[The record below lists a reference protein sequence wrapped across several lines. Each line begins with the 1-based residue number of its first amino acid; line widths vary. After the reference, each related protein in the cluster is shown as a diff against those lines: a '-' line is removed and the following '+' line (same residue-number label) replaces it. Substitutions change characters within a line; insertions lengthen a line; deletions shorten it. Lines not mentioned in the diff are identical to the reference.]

1 MCLAF
6 FAPPQHRIYNNS
18 NTYYVLS
25 FLVSNSLVL
34 IIVRRKYKIFCDLVN
49 IGQTAW
55 KRLDVWV
62 FLKLFIVF
70 CLRQRF
76 LFETMCSLGWPG
88 TPYVDQTGLELKAK
102 ATMPL
107 KAK

>member
-34 IIVRRKYKIFCDLVN
+34 IIVRRKYKILCDLVN

-62 FLKLFIVF
+62 FFFNCLLFFV
-70 CLRQRF
+70 
-76 LFETMCSLGWPG
+76 
-88 TPYVDQTGLELKAK
+88 
-102 ATMPL
+102 
-107 KAK
+107 

>member
-1 MCLAF
+1 MIVSKISEDSKMDRSLNWKLGNFYSISKSVICYVPGILC
-6 FAPPQHRIYNNS
+6 PPQHRIYNNS

-34 IIVRRKYKIFCDLVN
+34 IIVRRKYKILCDLVN

-62 FLKLFIVF
+62 FFLIVY
-70 CLRQRF
+70 CF
-76 LFETMCSLGWPG
+76 LFET
-88 TPYVDQTGLELKAK
+88 TFFV
-102 ATMPL
+102 
-107 KAK
+107 